1 MAKYNVGDIIHHK
14 VFGDCEILEVDEAF
28 NRYVVRANNDY
39 KMSLVLSVTDEI
51 PKPPRTAN
59 IVAGQYKRKDETFG
73 GREYFYKDR
82 SNDNFGGLE
91 VGDIALAYIKKIG
104 RCVPFKITRTNISK
118 EELMETGINRTDL
131 TCLRYLGSED
141 YTKEE

>member
-51 PKPPRTAN
+51 SKPPRTAN
-59 IVAGQYKRKDETFG
+59 IVAGQYKGKDGTFC

-82 SNDNFGGLE
+82 INNDLGGLE
-91 VGDIALAYIKKIG
+91 IGDIALAYIKRIN

-118 EELMETGINRTDL
+118 EELAEAGISRADL
-131 TCLRYLGSED
+131 TCLRYLSSED
-141 YTKEE
+141 YTK